1 MNTITKL
8 TRHFLVLAALI
19 SSALSL
25 SALTINVGY
34 VNTSVYFTFTANID
48 ADIYIWNLDTNE
60 VVARGWYDYF
70 SGCHAET
77 YVEGP
82 YAYGAYDSGEISNL
96 TPGNY
101 ALEFNCPG
109 TPSNWGFSNGWGHVT
124 YAAPYSNYI
133 SFGVN

>member
-34 VNTSVYFTFTANID
+34 LTNSVSFEFSNDID
-48 ADIYIWNLDTNE
+48 SDIYIWNLDTNE

-82 YAYGAYDSGEISNL
+82 SAYGYSNSGQVYNL

-101 ALEFNCPG
+101 ALEFNGPG
-109 TPSNWGFSNGWGHVT
+109 TASDYFSGAWGAVT

-133 SFGVN
+133 SFGVE